1 MRLSA
6 IDCVTRGV
14 SNLRANWELVLIQL
28 VQAVACSVIALIGL
42 IIVAVAVGASALF
55 KLSDG
60 LDWQRLFTELER
72 LGELST
78 SWGLLAIVLAGVM
91 ILAALLGLTYS
102 WFQAGTFLTL
112 MGGERQAPPQPGID
126 WRSFRT
132 FSARSF
138 GGWASQGCWRL
149 FAFKGLVSLVAFVF
163 FSLMLALAVV
173 LVTWSAVDLDSVGS
187 LVAGCLL
194 LLPIIPIVVLLYIW
208 STLGSAL
215 LARPEIGVL
224 SAARLALAFL
234 GRRFGTC
241 LLIVL
246 LFLGAN
252 FGLGLVFSVLSQGMA
267 LVLAQSVGATVS
279 VQILLAIAQ
288 SLVSSLAA
296 IAFFA
301 AVVALVRDELDARA
315 D

>member
-6 IDCVTRGV
+6 IDCITRGV
-14 SNLRANWELVLIQL
+14 SNLRANWELVLVQL
-28 VQAVACSVIALIGL
+28 VQAVACSVIALIGVV
-42 IIVAVAVGASALF
+42 IVVVAVGASALF
-55 KLSDG
+55 KLSEG
-60 LDWQRLFTELER
+60 LDWRRLLTELER

-112 MGGERQAPPQPGID
+112 TGGERQAPLQPGID

-138 GGWASQGCWRL
+138 AGWASRGCWRF
-149 FAFKGLVSLVAFVF
+149 FAFQGVFSLVA
-163 FSLMLALAVV
+163 AVV
-173 LVTWSAVDLDSVGS
+173 FGLMFALFVVLLAWTAMDLDGVGS
-187 LVAGCLL
+187 VLVGCLL

-208 STLGSAL
+208 LTLGTAL
-215 LARPEIGVL
+215 LARPEIGLL
-224 SAARLALAFL
+224 SAARLALVFL
-234 GRRFGTC
+234 GRRFGAC

-246 LFLGAN
+246 MFFVAN
-252 FGLGLVFSVLSQGMA
+252 FSVGLVFSVLSQGMA
-267 LVLAQSVGATVS
+267 LALAQSVGATVS

-288 SLVSSLAA
+288 SLLSSLAA

-301 AVVALVRDELDARA
+301 AVVALVRGELDAQA
-315 D
+315 G